1 MRVMLQSVAA
11 IALLLCVC
19 VCVCVCV
26 NSCVRVCKHAHE
38 RCHNAKKSQ
47 GGENTISIMVMI
59 ATMTTLQFVMLS
71 EVCEKGSA
79 CVDIR
84 MQQLQGSWEHKHL
97 GKLCGVT
104 KEALGETRNA

>member
-1 MRVMLQSVAA
+1 MATTMRLQVVVVVVVVEVVVVMMMMM
-11 IALLLCVC
+11 
-19 VCVCVCV
+19 
-26 NSCVRVCKHAHE
+26 
-38 RCHNAKKSQ
+38 
-47 GGENTISIMVMI
+47 IMVMI